1 MQPRRGATIQCE
13 ARIGMQHEAVST
25 ASSDSMVRAAIADS
39 STRPRTHKTAS
50 NELLRDVCFTSK
62 SMVQHGRDVRFLPKA
77 DIMVPLFDHLVGA
90 THDRNGNGNLKC
102 LCRF

>member
-62 SMVQHGRDVRFLPKA
+62 SGHAQRRHQC
-77 DIMVPLFDHLVGA
+77 PLCANSGHLGTKTTPMTYANIEV
-90 THDRNGNGNLKC
+90 T
-102 LCRF
+102 